1 MVSGKVVSK
10 VIAFEVY
17 NLPGNVPPLLFM
29 LDFRFI
35 PVSIAANKMVRKF
48 QTTICAPFS
57 G

>member
-17 NLPGNVPPLLFM
+17 NLPGNGPPFFM

-48 QTTICAPFS
+48 QSTICAPFS